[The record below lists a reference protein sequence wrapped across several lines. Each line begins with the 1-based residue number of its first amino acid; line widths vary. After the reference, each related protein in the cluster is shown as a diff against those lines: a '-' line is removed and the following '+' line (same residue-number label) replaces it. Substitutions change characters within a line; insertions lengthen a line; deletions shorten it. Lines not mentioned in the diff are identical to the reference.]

1 MGPRTAADGRAAT
14 AGAILLAFLLSAL
27 LVPVSLAQPSSSRIY
42 ELHIDCPELRQLGT
56 VDQNEV
62 LCPVRAI
69 DQDDMLGSPSIAVNP
84 EDAAD
89 LVLGSLHGG
98 DGHGPTDRSRAG
110 PHPAGLEDGWQPFTT
125 HVSWNHGAQWEDR
138 PYFAPS
144 RLGESFGE
152 HVQVAI
158 DPNGR
163 VYVGSLYSTPRYDG
177 AQETQPDYY
186 DYTIVAQKFDS
197 MDQVETQQTMYGDF
211 GSEHVDPTFEGNVI
225 PEFWFVPEPGTDR
238 MALVWYERL
247 PPDDRETPTVRS
259 TLSLDE
265 QAADQDPFARSVIG
279 VAWTRSDWREP
290 WHFAPAE
297 HLVGPCADASN
308 PVVRQGMVYIACQI
322 DTGEGGYAYDESPTE
337 GQIDLFRLNLTT
349 GEPEHLGR
357 TPLTHGHP
365 RLALRADGRLAL
377 LTAGV
382 GPDGRTQL
390 NVAFGVA
397 EAESPTAVWGDQL
410 FLGDDVAATRAGVR
424 VTEARVQDV
433 VMREDSGTVH
443 FILKEQYQN
452 LGVVLDDPAAL
463 AHPRYVK
470 QLVTLHEDDG
480 ILRKVNLDVGNP
492 LNRTQF
498 AGRSDPNDSDPE
510 RVFNDLTD
518 DILLF
523 DPGQLPPAPYDEEAA
538 RFHPDDYQREFIA
551 VGDYGVVIFAEVI
564 EITDTQAGAVGAQAP
579 AIPLTSPAVA
589 TQFVVAAAT
598 TTALA
603 GLLAVKLALG
613 RSEDPAVALTKG
625 GK

>member
-1 MGPRTAADGRAAT
+1 MGLGTAADGWAAT
-14 AGAILLAFLLSAL
+14 AGATLLALLLAAS
-27 LVPVSLAQPSSSRIY
+27 LVPTSLAQPSSSQIY
-42 ELHIDCPELRQLGT
+42 EVHIDCPELRRLET

-62 LCPVRAI
+62 LCPIRTI
-69 DQDDMLGSPSIAVNP
+69 DQDDMLGSPSIAVDP
-84 EDAAD
+84 EDPAN

-110 PHPAGLEDGWQPFTT
+110 PHPAGLEGEGWQPFTT
-125 HVSWNHGAQWEDR
+125 HVSDTHGAEWTDK

-144 RLGESFGE
+144 KLGESFGE

-158 DPNGR
+158 DPAGH
-163 VYVGSLYSTPRYDG
+163 VYVGSLYSTPRYDDPVD
-177 AQETQPDYY
+177 TQPSSYE
-186 DYTIVAQKFDS
+186 YTIVAQKFAS
-197 MDQVETQQTMYGDF
+197 MGQVQSQQSNYGDF
-211 GSEHVDPTFEGNVI
+211 GSEHVKPTFAGNMI

-238 MALVWYERL
+238 MALVWYERVPANGSQASATPGL
-247 PPDDRETPTVRS
+247 ALDVGSDDG
-259 TLSLDE
+259 
-265 QAADQDPFARSVIG
+265 DPFARSVIG
-279 VAWTRSDWREP
+279 LAWTRAAWQEP

-297 HLVGPCADASN
+297 RLVGPCADASN
-308 PVVRQGMVYIACQI
+308 PVVRQGMVYIACRV
-322 DTGEGGYAYDESPTE
+322 DTAEGGYAYDEAPTE

-349 GEPEHLGR
+349 GEPEHMGR

-365 RLALRADGRLAL
+365 RLALRPDGRMAL
-377 LTAGV
+377 LTAGI

-390 NVAFGVA
+390 NIAFGVA
-397 EAESPTAVWGDQL
+397 EADSPTAVWGHQL
-410 FLGDDVAATRAGVR
+410 FLGDDVAANRAGVR

-433 VMREDSGTVH
+433 VMRQDSGTVH
-443 FILKEQYQN
+443 LILKEQYQN
-452 LGVVLDDPAAL
+452 LGLVLEDPTAL
-463 AHPRYVK
+463 THPRYVK

-480 ILRKVNLDVGNP
+480 ILRKVDLDVGNP

-498 AGRSDPNDSDPE
+498 AGRHDPNEPDQE

-518 DILLF
+518 DILLL
-523 DPGQLPPAPYDEEAA
+523 DPGQVPPPPYDEQVS

-551 VGDYGVVIFAEVI
+551 VGDYGVVIFAEVV

-579 AIPLTSPAVA
+579 AIPLTSPAIA
-589 TQFVVAAAT
+589 TQFVVAGVA

-603 GLLAVKLALG
+603 GLLALKLALG